1 MDEVLNKSC
10 LLGSNQR
17 SAQIIDRSPTYNS
30 PKLIKQFT
38 HQGNNFSEYGIDET
52 TSKNCRYN
60 QRNRVNEMNGL
71 QKHFGFTIK
80 SQ

>member
-1 MDEVLNKSC
+1 MDEVLNQSC

-38 HQGNNFSEYGIDET
+38 HQGNNFSEYGKDET
-52 TSKNCRYN
+52 TSKNCRHN
-60 QRNRVNEMNGL
+60 QRYKVNRSENL
-71 QKHFGFTIK
+71 
-80 SQ
+80 SRA